1 MKFSFLSQ
9 IFSSR
14 AAIRPL
20 FSIIIPSLR
29 CAEKLERSI
38 QSVLRQPAGLYEL
51 FIIDGDSKDATLDV
65 IKKHEA
71 NLAGWVSEP
80 DEGIY
85 YAMNK
90 GIAMSSAPYLYFL
103 GAGDTLREGILE
115 RMAAQVP
122 RWRIGF
128 VYGNVFMHDKNAVWD
143 GPWTRVKFRTRTPC
157 HQSIFFDRRIFKRHG
172 VFEGRF
178 KAAADYAMNIRCF
191 GDRWIAKIFVDEIVA
206 DYEGAGF
213 SANNRDEAFRA
224 ERPALLLKHLG
235 VKPKK
240 K

>member
-1 MKFSFLSQ
+1 M
-9 IFSSR
+9 
-14 AAIRPL
+14 
-20 FSIIIPSLR
+20 
-29 CAEKLERSI
+29 
-38 QSVLRQPAGLYEL
+38 LRQPAGLYEL

-143 GPWTRVKFRTRTPC
+143 GPWTRVKFRTRRITP
-157 HQSIFFDRRIFKRHG
+157 
-172 VFEGRF
+172 
-178 KAAADYAMNIRCF
+178 
-191 GDRWIAKIFVDEIVA
+191 
-206 DYEGAGF
+206 
-213 SANNRDEAFRA
+213 
-224 ERPALLLKHLG
+224 
-235 VKPKK
+235 
-240 K
+240 